1 MPNISWDNLVEAAGE
16 AGKAFEPLAADT
28 YPFVVSE
35 AEVGESKT
43 GKKSIGITAI
53 VESGPNA
60 KRKVWNTWYISPDS
74 PNALAY
80 FFREMAIF
88 GLTIDFWKSG
98 PSDEQIVSNLVNKRF
113 IGGLK
118 ITEYPEGS
126 GKRKNE
132 FDSFA
137 APQGSATGNAA
148 ATVGAGSGSTPSIP
162 TTPQV
167 ASAVPQVQA
176 AAPSV
181 PQVPQAAAAPQV
193 PSVPQAS
200 VPTENPWAAAAP
212 PAPGL

>member
-16 AGKAFEPLAADT
+16 AGKAFEPLPVDN
-28 YPFVVSE
+28 YNFVVSE

-53 VESGPNA
+53 VENGPYA

-88 GLTIDFWKSG
+88 GLTLDFWKSK
-98 PSDEQIVSNLVNKRF
+98 PSDELIVSNLVNKRF
-113 IGGLK
+113 VGGLK
-118 ITEYPEGS
+118 ITEYPVDS
-126 GKRKNE
+126 GKKKNE
-132 FDSFA
+132 FDNFA
-137 APQGSATGNAA
+137 APNGAATGNAA
-148 ATVGAGSGSTPSIP
+148 ATIGSSPSPAVGGGTPQVSPTTPQVPGIPQAAAPQVAAAPGVPSIP

-167 ASAVPQVQA
+167 
-176 AAPSV
+176 PSID
-181 PQVPQAAAAPQV
+181 
-193 PSVPQAS
+193 
-200 VPTENPWAAAAP
+200 PWATSAP

>member
-16 AGKAFEPLAADT
+16 AGKAFEPLPNDN
-28 YPFVVSE
+28 YNFVVSE

-53 VESGPNA
+53 VENGPYA

-88 GLTIDFWKSG
+88 GLNLEFWKSK
-98 PSDEQIVSNLVNKRF
+98 PSDELIVSNLINKRF
-113 IGGLK
+113 VGGLK
-118 ITEYPEGS
+118 TTEYPVDS
-126 GKRKNE
+126 GKKKNE
-132 FDSFA
+132 FESFA
-137 APQGSATGNAA
+137 APNGAATGNAA
-148 ATVGAGSGSTPSIP
+148 ATIGSTPSPAVNSGAPSVPSVPTTPQVPQTAAPQVAAAPGVPSIP

-167 ASAVPQVQA
+167 
-176 AAPSV
+176 PSV
-181 PQVPQAAAAPQV
+181 
-193 PSVPQAS
+193 
-200 VPTENPWAAAAP
+200 NPWENNAP

>member
-16 AGKAFEPLAADT
+16 AGKAFEPLPNDN
-28 YPFVVSE
+28 YNFVVSE

-53 VESGPNA
+53 VENGPYA

-88 GLTIDFWKSG
+88 GLNLEFWKSK
-98 PSDEQIVSNLVNKRF
+98 PSDELIVSNLINKRF
-113 IGGLK
+113 VGGLK
-118 ITEYPEGS
+118 TTEYPVDS
-126 GKRKNE
+126 GKKKNE
-132 FDSFA
+132 FESFA
-137 APQGSATGNAA
+137 APNGAATGNAA
-148 ATVGAGSGSTPSIP
+148 ATIGSTPSPAVNSGAPSVPSVPTTPQVPQAAAPQVAAAPGVPSIP

-167 ASAVPQVQA
+167 
-176 AAPSV
+176 PSV
-181 PQVPQAAAAPQV
+181 
-193 PSVPQAS
+193 
-200 VPTENPWAAAAP
+200 NPWENNAP